1 MERERGRGFVYVR
14 ESIQGVSKLLNAF
27 LAKIYNEFSLVKI
40 NRTEFFFLKFWL
52 LHLKLR

>member
-27 LAKIYNEFSLVKI
+27 LARIYNEFFLVKI
-40 NRTEFFFLKFWL
+40 NWTEFFFFEILAIAS
-52 LHLKLR
+52 